1 VSIRAR
7 HLAAAAAFALAAHAA
22 GNAAAAAQMFKCV
35 EGGRT
40 VYQQQACSVSSQP
53 DPAASAPHA
62 ASKASAAASKASA
75 AADPAS
81 AGARKVKRPSPT
93 ASSAPATP
101 R

>member
-1 VSIRAR
+1 MSIRGWQVAASA
-7 HLAAAAAFALAAHAA
+7 LCSLAGAGTDAAATT
-22 GNAAAAAQMFKCV
+22 QMFKCV

-53 DPAASAPHA
+53 EPASAPR
-62 ASKASAAASKASA
+62 AASKASA

-81 AGARKVKRPSPT
+81 AGALKVKRPSPA